1 MSKIENWIKRI
12 PQEYQENFDNLGRFK
27 ISLKECENKTQIKRA
42 KQHLDLYYEK
52 YLAPQFF
59 ELNKIKA
66 QQLLKLSLKEY
77 LYELNNRNTI
87 DIKDHAIKVSNIA
100 TKVTLV
106 DILDKE
112 IETRAKEYN
121 INLEQKAKAG
131 INVEIKNDTTLGG
144 YKTIRNHLVRFDLN
158 KDYKALTI
166 EDMED
171 FKYYLLDNGSK
182 IGGVIGYFKYLKAIF
197 NKLIKANKITFN
209 PVQVPKKLNL
219 ENEEKQ
225 IFKYSEIENIL
236 KENNESSLMFKTLLL
251 SGMRLDELS
260 SIKKKDITN
269 DNFIF
274 FDSKDYFKKVVPIHE
289 TLIEDINS
297 ILGNIEDEDYLFFK
311 EFNNNY
317 RVQNIRSLR
326 LMLLVS
332 KHSSLTVHKTRTT
345 FVSYLNYFSNGFGD
359 KDIKS
364 LTHKN
369 SGIDDSFY
377 VKKRNLN
384 NLKSIVNSI
393 DLKKLIE
400 LES

>member
-1 MSKIENWIKRI
+1 MSKVENWIKRI
-12 PQEYQENFDNLGRFK
+12 PQKHQANLDGLGRFK
-27 ISLKECENKTQIKRA
+27 ISLNGCENKTQIKRA
-42 KQHLDLYYEK
+42 KEYLNLYYEK
-52 YLAPQFF
+52 HIVPNFLNLDRF
-59 ELNKIKA
+59 EAQKI
-66 QQLLKLSLKEY
+66 LKISLQEY
-77 LYELNNRNTI
+77 LFQLRNR
-87 DIKDHAIKVSNIA
+87 DIPSFKEMSTNVSNIV
-100 TKVTLV
+100 TKVTLIDV
-106 DILDKE
+106 LDKE

-144 YKTIRNHLVRFDLN
+144 YKTIKNHLIKFNLD
-158 KDYKALTI
+158 KDYKDWTI

-182 IGGVIGYFKYLKAIF
+182 IGGVIAYFKYLKAIF

-236 KENNESSLMFKTLLL
+236 KEDNESSLMFKTLLL

-260 SIKKKDITN
+260 SIKKKDISN
-269 DNFIF
+269 DSFNFY
-274 FDSKDYFKKVVPIHE
+274 DSKDYFKKVVPVHE

-297 ILGNIEDEDYLFFK
+297 ILENIEDEDYLFFREYK
-311 EFNNNY
+311 NNH
-317 RVQNIRSLR
+317 RVQNVRNSR
-326 LMLLVS
+326 LMLLIS
-332 KHSSLTVHKTRTT
+332 KHSKLTVHKTRTT

-393 DLKKLIE
+393 NLQKLVE
-400 LES
+400 LED

>member
-1 MSKIENWIKRI
+1 MSKIENWVKRI
-12 PQEYQENFDNLGRFK
+12 PQEYQESLNGLGRFK
-27 ISLKECENKTQIKRA
+27 ISLRECNNKTEIKRA
-42 KQHLDLYYEK
+42 KQHLDLYYYK
-52 YLAPQFF
+52 YLVPQFK
-59 ELNKIKA
+59 ELNKSKA
-66 QQLLKLSLKEY
+66 QELLKLSVKEY
-77 LYELNNRNTI
+77 IYELQNINMTNI
-87 DIKDHAIKVSNIA
+87 EDHAIKVSNIA
-100 TKVTLV
+100 SKVTLI

-144 YKTIRNHLVRFDLN
+144 YKTIKNHLIKFSLD
-158 KDYKALTI
+158 KDYKDWTI
-166 EDMED
+166 EDFEN
-171 FKYYLLDNGSK
+171 FKYFLLDNGSK

-219 ENEEKQ
+219 ESEEKQ

-236 KENNESSLMFKTLLL
+236 LENNESSLMFKTLLL
-251 SGMRLDELS
+251 TGMRLDELS
-260 SIKKKDITN
+260 SIKKKDISN
-269 DNFIF
+269 DSFNFY
-274 FDSKDYFKKVVPIHE
+274 DSKDYFKKVVPVHE

-297 ILGNIEDEDYLFFK
+297 ILENIEDEDYLFFK
-311 EFNNNY
+311 EYSNNY
-317 RVQNIRSLR
+317 RVQNIRSLK
-326 LMLLVS
+326 LMPLIS
-332 KHSSLTVHKTRTT
+332 KYSILTVHKTRTT
-345 FVSYLNYFSNGFGD
+345 FVSYLNYFNSGFGD